1 MGTGHADRM
10 TFPSTPAAQ
19 RVRQA
24 HDEIGRLQRVN
35 TGACAD
41 HGAIR
46 LCIVRRRG
54 RERRHHHEER
64 FLAQRPVLQA
74 LCCVRAD
81 PAFPCACPLHSRLC
95 ALWRSRCSACIGPWL
110 IALVPCVT
118 VAPVASYIGWDYANP
133 ALYVDNGFSSPI
145 QVWVDGVAREV
156 APPAK
161 GEVGSF
167 TMRMPRGRH
176 VLGYS
181 RVGAASPVTTIE
193 ANILEND
200 RHLYNPGLMSCHYVH
215 LAVYGSTEVSPFDR
229 PSVPDQLLGP
239 LPIAELYNLD
249 RVDYWLEPAPET
261 IRVRLTERQYRTAL
275 SRNRPCLELARRGC
289 ALRLRQDLVRCQFL
303 AETTADVLRCI
314 HKAEVACDREPRE
327 PFIP

>member
-1 MGTGHADRM
+1 VVVALVIILVWYGVALRFLGPKTSPSRAARIRHAD
-10 TFPSTPAAQ
+10 A
-19 RVRQA
+19 
-24 HDEIGRLQRVN
+24 D
-35 TGACAD
+35 GAVVFCTNKGWAEAFARFN
-41 HGAIR
+41 GGEVSPGSIR
-46 LCIVRRRG
+46 
-54 RERRHHHEER
+54 E
-64 FLAQRPVLQA
+64 A
-74 LCCVRAD
+74 
-81 PAFPCACPLHSRLC
+81 
-95 ALWRSRCSACIGPWL
+95 IGPWL